1 MRVGEAVKKCR
12 QEREMTQK
20 QLSEMSMVARQ
31 TVADVESGRHG
42 TSVAILTE
50 LLDAMG
56 YELAVVK
63 KGDGQQTQRRIE
75 AVISKAL

>member
-1 MRVGEAVKKCR
+1 MRVGEIVKECR
-12 QEREMTQK
+12 QTKGMTQK
-20 QLSEMSMVARQ
+20 QLSEMSGVARQ
-31 TVADVESGRHG
+31 TVADVECGRHG

-63 KGDGQQTQRRIE
+63 KDDGQQTQRSIK

>member
-1 MRVGEAVKKCR
+1 MRVGEIVKECR
-12 QEREMTQK
+12 QAKGMTQK
-20 QLSEMSMVARQ
+20 QLSEMSGVARQ

-42 TSVAILTE
+42 TSVAILTD

-63 KGDGQQTQRRIE
+63 KGDGQQTQRNIE

>member
-1 MRVGEAVKKCR
+1 MRVGEIVKECR
-12 QEREMTQK
+12 LTKGMTQK
-20 QLSEMSMVARQ
+20 QLSEMSGVARQ

-63 KGDGQQTQRRIE
+63 KGDGQQTQRNIE
-75 AVISKAL
+75 AVISKTM

>member
-1 MRVGEAVKKCR
+1 MRVGEIVKECR
-12 QEREMTQK
+12 QTKGMTQK
-20 QLSEMSMVARQ
+20 QLSEMSGVARQ

-63 KGDGQQTQRRIE
+63 KGDGQQTQRNIE
-75 AVISKAL
+75 AVISKTM